1 MAEDANANSETFTL
15 LLFAAASTYCDADS
29 LEVKAPMTVK
39 EVLRHLDE
47 KFPGMKEKVLD
58 GKFMMLKPTAV
69 IMTRNGLTTVQA
81 PQ

>member
-29 LEVKAPMTVK
+29 LELKAPMTVK

-58 GKFMMLKPTAV
+58 SKFTMPNTTVV
-69 IMTRNGLTTVQA
+69 ITICIGLTTVQA